1 MVDSQIQMNEHKT
14 IQGFTLLGGPLHRLG
29 CRLGLVRK
37 ETNTS
42 RLGVALGLLAWG
54 VLVVLALL
62 DGLGPNAFSLAAVAI
77 HVRFLVV
84 IPLFF
89 FAEAWVIPQMAEFV
103 RHIVRYGVV
112 PESSLPALEA
122 DVRRVDRM
130 ADSWLAEL
138 VLLLLAGFAL
148 PVAERI
154 FPLPGGTS
162 SWATIID
169 ATGGRLTWMNG
180 WYLIFCLPLFR
191 FLLFRWLWRIG
202 LWSYFLW
209 RVDKL
214 DLRLIPTHSDGVAGL
229 GYLEVVQ
236 EYFAPLA
243 LAISALLAAQFAE
256 DISTGKMAFQTLYY
270 LAPMVLLLNAALF
283 IGPLFIFTPKLLT
296 CRWTGMSKYMGMA
309 SRYVEA
315 FDTKWVQDENETGES
330 QLGAADLQSLAD
342 LTNSVNVVR
351 NMRLIPAGQRLIV
364 VLAIC
369 VMLPLAPLLLLKFPV
384 GQLAAQLF
392 KMLTGF

>member
-1 MVDSQIQMNEHKT
+1 MIVTIGDEVNGLAVDTAAGGRICSLVLRGRERILSLPA
-14 IQGFTLLGGPLHRLG
+14 QGIEP
-29 CRLGLVRK
+29 
-37 ETNTS
+37 S
-42 RLGVALGLLAWG
+42 IAWG
-54 VLVVLALL
+54 CYLMAPFAGRLFDRVGVRRAL
-62 DGLGPNAFSLAAVAI
+62 
-77 HVRFLVV
+77 LVV

-89 FAEAWVIPQMAEFV
+89 FCEGWVIPQMAEFA
-103 RHIVRYGVV
+103 RHIARYSVV
-112 PESSLPALEA
+112 PEASLPALA
-122 DVRRVDRM
+122 SDIRRVGRM
-130 ADSWLAEL
+130 KDSWLAEL
-138 VLLLLAGFAL
+138 VLLLLALFGL
-148 PVAERI
+148 PVVDRI
-154 FPLPGGTS
+154 FNLPGGTS

-169 ATGGRLTWMNG
+169 ATGGRLTWLNG
-180 WYLIFCLPLFR
+180 WYLGFCLPLFR
-191 FLLFRWLWRIG
+191 FLLFRWLWRLG

-209 RVDKL
+209 RVEKL

-229 GYLEVVQ
+229 GYLEIVQ

-243 LAISALLAAQFAE
+243 LAISALFSAQFAE

-283 IGPLFIFTPKLLT
+283 IGPLFIFFRKLLI

-315 FDTKWVQDENETGES
+315 FDVKWVQDENETGES
-330 QLGAADLQSLAD
+330 QLGTADLQSLAD

-351 NMRLIPAGQRLIV
+351 NMRLIPAGQRLMV
-364 VLAIC
+364 ALAIC
-369 VMLPLAPLLLLKFPV
+369 VLLPLAPLLLLKFPV